1 MMKIVLSL
9 ICVVF
14 VVAKAAH
21 ASEKTRIA
29 KDASEKTRI
38 AKALKEAEAAAFYIA
53 AAEALDCN
61 MRACAQERIDARRNN
76 AEWYRVAAN
85 YAKLV

>member
-29 KDASEKTRI
+29 K
-38 AKALKEAEAAAFYIA
+38 ALKEAEAAAFYIA
-53 AAEALDCN
+53 ATEALDCN